1 MANPNQGPP
10 PSALG
15 ASGPPPGTNA
25 NTEPDPN
32 PGPTFPVRDIDLSD
46 PMFTS
51 DGVMQQHQAAVDV
64 EFFGRLSGCFNHQP
78 NFVTTLGKP
87 HVLFGISVRARLL
100 TPWSTGYNVNFI
112 GGLPQGYV
120 LETLVCG
127 RRTDGSVALD
137 YFVRGHPSGRS
148 FRSMTQLAR
157 HVYHIM
163 RNDLP
168 NCNCDL
174 C

>member
-10 PSALG
+10 PSAPG

-25 NTEPDPN
+25 NTEPDPS

-51 DGVMQQHQAAVDV
+51 DGVMQQHQATVDV
-64 EFFGRLSGCFNHQP
+64 EFLSRLSGCFNHQP
-78 NFVTTLGKP
+78 NFVTTL
-87 HVLFGISVRARLL
+87 
-100 TPWSTGYNVNFI
+100 GYNVNFI

-148 FRSMTQLAR
+148 FRSMTQLTR

>member
-1 MANPNQGPP
+1 MADPNQGPP
-10 PSALG
+10 PGAPG

-25 NTEPDPN
+25 NTDPDPN

-46 PMFTS
+46 PMFVS
-51 DGVMQQHQAAVDV
+51 DGVMQQHQATVDV
-64 EFFGRLSGCFNHQP
+64 EFLGGLSICFNRES
-78 NFVTTLGKP
+78 NFITTLGYT
-87 HVLFGISVRARLL
+87 II
-100 TPWSTGYNVNFI
+100 FI

-137 YFVRGHPSGRS
+137 YFVRGHPSGHS
-148 FRSMTQLAR
+148 FRSMTRFSR

-168 NCNCDL
+168 NCDCTL